1 MKNFYWLSFSRWSF
15 YKFKDLK
22 KGYLMARRIY
32 YKGWKWTP
40 FIKISHHKYKPYNY
54 GKR

>member
-1 MKNFYWLSFSRWSF
+1 
-15 YKFKDLK
+15 
-22 KGYLMARRIY
+22 MARRIY

-40 FIKISHHKYKPYNY
+40 FIKVTFHNYKNYNY